1 MAQVFS
7 STSSEGNG
15 TIYPV
20 ISGDY
25 IPALDN
31 SSFEY
36 GLGVVALWGG
46 GPSAR
51 VPGDADTVSLVGGS
65 QQPGA
70 TPITGNSLTYNIEGV
85 VGPQGAQGPQ
95 GPPGSITT
103 LRQQV
108 FVPYGESD
116 LADTLEQIRD
126 TWENDGTILYSEY
139 AEIKWDRPWDPMDVK
154 AGVSSWNDASAGTT
168 GAFLGIASD
177 DGLFTSINT
186 GTDWTETDPGTENYS
201 AIRVAG
207 TSGQVVAVGDTTKAD
222 GTVWTST
229 DSGANWSKSTVVG
242 DGDDESDP
250 TTLYSYTTETNPGLD
265 WVLTTKS
272 YWLENIS
279 PDPNSVSA
287 NISSVN
293 LKLKGTYLGGNYV
306 IRVQFLNLDDELS
319 DYVEET
325 LALTTAYSV
334 ETLTFSSPVSAKIA
348 DNKLYIRITVVSGPD
363 PQNVAIFKGGTPQLP
378 YVVVAGTWVTE
389 DTDAVNNIDLAS
401 DGSNLLACSA
411 DGVWLS
417 DDLGVSWT
425 QYKPDSADDT
435 SWTAGVISTSGTYV
449 VVFDSGGN
457 CYRSANSGTAWSAID
472 PADGDSFTPVDID
485 SSDNGQYVLV
495 VGTNTTDSS
504 RTAFRSEDYGA
515 TWAAINP
522 TITAGN
528 YNWTQ
533 CQISNTGRLI
543 GLSRSGAIYMSWN
556 EGVLWEGQSL
566 PTSGSTWDGFAISGD
581 GKVGIIANTAAD
593 NEWFQ
598 NSGWYERPI
607 FGETAITETARS
619 ILDDTTTAGVATTI
633 GLGTG
638 DSPAF
643 TGLSLSGLTASRLM
657 ATDASKN
664 LTSLASP
671 LIVGEGGTGAATLTD
686 GGIVLGSGTGAVT
699 VLAQAT
705 DGQLPIGSTGLDPV
719 LATITGTAGEIVVTN
734 AAGSITLSLGSA
746 IGDIAALTPTD
757 SNFIVGDGSN
767 WVAESGATARTSIGL
782 GTGDSPQFTGLS
794 LTDTQSI
801 QITSPDNAKNCF
813 DLDLF
818 TSQTSDIV
826 SCQCA
831 YFTITNQGS
840 GGVTGSLR
848 ALQTVCLQNGSGT
861 VADAYCLM
869 TQVRHYHASGTLT
882 NASGVRI
889 DGPSITSTGTIGT
902 LYGLLI
908 EAQNHANVT
917 TAYGVYQVGADDDNY
932 FAGDIHGNKTIR
944 ADTTFSHDG
953 TDGISTTFVD
963 ADGNTITVSG
973 GIITAK
979 TAP

>member
-1 MAQVFS
+1 
-7 STSSEGNG
+7 
-15 TIYPV
+15 
-20 ISGDY
+20 
-25 IPALDN
+25 
-31 SSFEY
+31 
-36 GLGVVALWGG
+36 
-46 GPSAR
+46 
-51 VPGDADTVSLVGGS
+51 
-65 QQPGA
+65 
-70 TPITGNSLTYNIEGV
+70 
-85 VGPQGAQGPQ
+85 
-95 GPPGSITT
+95 
-103 LRQQV
+103 
-108 FVPYGESD
+108 
-116 LADTLEQIRD
+116 
-126 TWENDGTILYSEY
+126 
-139 AEIKWDRPWDPMDVK
+139 
-154 AGVSSWNDASAGTT
+154 
-168 GAFLGIASD
+168 
-177 DGLFTSINT
+177 
-186 GTDWTETDPGTENYS
+186 
-201 AIRVAG
+201 
-207 TSGQVVAVGDTTKAD
+207 
-222 GTVWTST
+222 
-229 DSGANWSKSTVVG
+229 
-242 DGDDESDP
+242 
-250 TTLYSYTTETNPGLD
+250 
-265 WVLTTKS
+265 
-272 YWLENIS
+272 
-279 PDPNSVSA
+279 
-287 NISSVN
+287 VN
-293 LKLKGTYLGGNYV
+293 LKLKGTNFGGNYV

-363 PQNVAIFKGGTPQLP
+363 PKNVAIFKGGTPQLP

-643 TGLSLSGLTASRLM
+643 TGLSLSGLTASRLI

-757 SNFIVGDGSN
+757 GNFIVGDGTN

-782 GTGDSPQFTGLS
+782 GTGDSPQFTGGTLLNS
-794 LTDTQSI
+794 GAQATLNLESYRDVIAGGSACAVISKSARGTSASPDPMLDTNLINAFYGQSYHSGGDFATVAFWGMVCLEDHTDTNRGTGFEWWATPVGSVDM
-801 QITSPDNAKNCF
+801 TRYMTYSPNDGLDVLAGGISVVGASSLGDGGTTNYAGIAANGHIVLNGTGKVWKDENAKA
-813 DLDLF
+813 LVF
-818 TSQTSDIV
+818 TGPAAT
-826 SCQCA
+826 
-831 YFTITNQGS
+831 
-840 GGVTGSLR
+840 R
-848 ALQTVCLQNGSGT
+848 PGT
-861 VADAYCLM
+861 VFHLDSAGNSTSVACLGFA
-869 TQVRHYHASGTLT
+869 VDDS
-882 NASGVRI
+882 ASGVIEIPHDYAEGTDITLHIHWQGIADPGGTKYVKWQLTYTRTRADVVTPVATVI
-889 DGPSITSTGTIGT
+889 VVETSIATQYMNKLSSFPAITGTDYKIGDQFGFQ
-902 LYGLLI
+902 LKRI
-908 EAQNHANVT
+908 AS
-917 TAYGVYQVGADDDNY
+917 VGAAY
-932 FAGDIHGNKTIR
+932 AGEALIDTLGIHYQ
-944 ADTTFSHDG
+944 A
-953 TDGISTTFVD
+953 
-963 ADGNTITVSG
+963 NTIGSSAMLT
-973 GIITAK
+973 K
-979 TAP
+979 